1 MWPVEL
7 NLCHLSYDST
17 SQYHINLYV
26 SNALHNRVPNMAACA
41 VLIRDSDIS
50 AMKLSDVTEM
60 TLEDDSERQHR
71 YSSNEEVE

>member
-1 MWPVEL
+1 
-7 NLCHLSYDST
+7 
-17 SQYHINLYV
+17 
-26 SNALHNRVPNMAACA
+26 MAACA

-60 TLEDDSERQHR
+60 TLADVSERQHR